1 MKRAL
6 PVAAVLLAAIPLLF
20 AVTQRPGSGSN
31 PDHASAP
38 AAAAAAPAAPAAAP
52 AAPQGNDPAPPEP
65 GESTDRFKTGCGW
78 CDPQVSDLGGTC
90 VAFCGENSGGV
101 SCAAAGEGEG
111 AVETLMS
118 REQKHSSPIENVREV
133 WVRVSGSGTRVSDL
147 ARHLRS
153 LSGWTV
159 DVPSAIEP
167 LVVRE
172 GDLHALWGGLAQ
184 QSLVLADGRRLRI
197 RGNGERHLLELRAEG
212 TTG

>member
-1 MKRAL
+1 MKRLL
-6 PVAAVLLAAIPLLF
+6 PVAAVLLAAVPWVF
-20 AVTQRPGSGSN
+20 AVTQRPGAAHPERAGVT
-31 PDHASAP
+31 PP
-38 AAAAAAPAAPAAAP
+38 AAASATPVPDHEPASPEAA
-52 AAPQGNDPAPPEP
+52 
-65 GESTDRFKTGCGW
+65 ESTDRFKTGCGW
-78 CDPQVSDLGGTC
+78 CDPQVSELGGTC
-90 VAFCGENSGGV
+90 VAFCAENSGGV

-118 REQKHSSPIENVREV
+118 REQKHRSPIENIREV

-172 GDLHALWGGLAQ
+172 GDLHAFWSGLSS
-184 QSLVLADGRRLRI
+184 QSLALADGRKLRI
-197 RGNGERHLLELRAEG
+197 LGDGGRHLLELRAEG
-212 TTG
+212 STG